1 MFRIGTA
8 GANIGKFSGI
18 SHANNGLPE
27 SFFKRISF
35 GGMNRPSVFFFR
47 TQKSSNMHDMSAIS
61 APQHGEK
68 PEKTSK
74 NPLSHQ
80 KQ

>member
-8 GANIGKFSGI
+8 GENIGKFSGI

-27 SFFKRISF
+27 SLFRKISF
-35 GGMNRPSVFFFR
+35 GGVNRLSEFFFR
-47 TQKSSNMHDMSAIS
+47 PHKSSNMHDISAIS
-61 APQHGEK
+61 VPQHGEK

>member
-1 MFRIGTA
+1 
-8 GANIGKFSGI
+8 
-18 SHANNGLPE
+18 
-27 SFFKRISF
+27 
-35 GGMNRPSVFFFR
+35 MNRPSVFFFR